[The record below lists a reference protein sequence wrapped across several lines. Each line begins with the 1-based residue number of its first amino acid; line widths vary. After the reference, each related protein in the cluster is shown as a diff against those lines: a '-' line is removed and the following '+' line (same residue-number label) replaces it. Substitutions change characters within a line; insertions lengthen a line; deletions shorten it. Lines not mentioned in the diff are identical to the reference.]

1 MCSRWATF
9 RDEISSSS
17 ITAASL
23 FLSAGNDFV
32 ASSSSSKISK
42 LVADF
47 ANSGKVLNVAS
58 AIKARVPSLPTIKWV
73 KISIG
78 FSKSTKE
85 LRP

>member
-9 RDEISSSS
+9 KDEMSRSS

-23 FLSAGNDFV
+23 FLSVGRDFV
-32 ASSSSSKISK
+32 ASSNSSKMSK

-47 ANSGKVLNVAS
+47 DNKGKVLKVAS

-78 FSKSTKE
+78 FSKSTNE

>member
-1 MCSRWATF
+1 MCSRWATL
-9 RDEISSSS
+9 REEISSSS

-23 FLSAGNDFV
+23 FFKVGSDLV
-32 ASSSSSKISK
+32 ATSNSSKMSK

-47 ANSGKVLNVAS
+47 DNRGKVLKVAS
-58 AIKARVPSLPTIKWV
+58 AMKASVPSLPTIKWA

-78 FSKSTKE
+78 FSKSTNE